1 MHYNLDKGE
10 TDQKLTFLSR
20 IVGFSEAIMVVT
32 SFSGSIEC
40 SLFPFP
46 LSPFQELAIY
56 ALSNG
61 HHSLSCVPT
70 GSGKTVPALFAIDHF
85 TKQGKRV
92 FYTSPVKAL
101 SNQKYYEFSQKFP
114 TISIG
119 LMTGDIQIN
128 PNADVVIMTAEILQN
143 QCLTS
148 SMDEYFENV
157 ACIIHDEIHMI
168 NDADRGHVW
177 EQLLIQ
183 CPLHIQL
190 VLLSA
195 TLDSPHAF
203 ASWIEQRSTKKVYL
217 GEMNERT
224 VPLDHYGFLTHTSF
238 LQKRLSR
245 NQTDF
250 AQTVTNKLVPISN
263 SKFDFPA
270 YEKLLK
276 MRKIMDDHHYSCN
289 ASFCIE
295 SVLKHLVEKDML
307 PAVCFVLSKK
317 QLEYFAE
324 SVNVSILPFDSKV
337 PYTIEKECKSILR
350 KKFPNASE
358 FFELPEFQTFVKR
371 VEKGIGIHHSGMV
384 PVLKELTEILFE
396 KGIIRVLFATETF
409 SVGLNM
415 PIRTTIFTN
424 IYKFDGT
431 QYRLLYPHEFTQAA
445 GRAGRRGIDTKGNV
459 IHLLN
464 LYRDHSIRD
473 MDTLLKGI
481 PPLLLS
487 KFKMSYHLFWNEMN
501 VMDLY
506 TKSFHIIQRKDK
518 EDDFLQGIFQEKEHL
533 RGMNE
538 KKLNTPSDVM
548 EEYIHLESA
557 KSSKKLKKNKR
568 HQHLLQEEY
577 PSLIEDLRHQQLIQK
592 KTKEIELLEIKYTEM
607 TQQSI
612 AVMEKIQKKLFKMN
626 YLDEQGITI
635 KGKMASSIHLL
646 PAIPIIENISNIS
659 QLDCDDII
667 LLLGSLFPLP
677 IPDDKCQFSCPRTE
691 IFGAVLGSVIDVYES
706 MTSFEQE
713 FYSGE
718 TYEYQYEV
726 YPYLREWIQCK
737 NSVEC
742 IQLLEKIQKNL
753 GIFTGDFVKLILNIK
768 NAAEEFE
775 VVAEYMGNVP
785 FLYQLKQVPP
795 KLLKYIATN
804 QSLYV

>member
-1 MHYNLDKGE
+1 
-10 TDQKLTFLSR
+10 
-20 IVGFSEAIMVVT
+20 MVVT
-32 SFSGSIEC
+32 SFSGSIDS
-40 SLFPFP
+40 SLFSFP

-70 GSGKTVPALFAIDHF
+70 GSGKTVPALFAIDYF

-143 QCLTS
+143 QCLAST
-148 SMDEYFENV
+148 MDAYFENV
-157 ACIIHDEIHMI
+157 GCIIHDEIHMI

-203 ASWIEQRSTKKVYL
+203 ASWIEERSNKKVYL

-224 VPLDHYGFLTHTSF
+224 VPLHHYGFVTHTSY

-245 NQTDF
+245 NEMEF
-250 AQTVTNKLVPISN
+250 AQSVSNKLVPISN
-263 SKFDFPA
+263 PKFDFPA

-276 MRKIMDDHHYSCN
+276 MRKIMDDHLYFCN

-295 SVLKHLVEKDML
+295 SVLKHLVEEDML

-317 QLEYFAE
+317 QLEHFAE
-324 SVNVSILPFDSKV
+324 SVNVSLLPFDSKV

-350 KKFPNASE
+350 KKFPNSSE
-358 FFELPEFQTFVKR
+358 FFELPEFRTFVKR

-431 QYRLLYPHEFTQAA
+431 QYRLLHPHEFTQAA

-473 MDTLLKGI
+473 MDILLKGI
-481 PPLLLS
+481 PPSLVS
-487 KFKMSYHLFWNEMN
+487 KFKMSYHLFWNDMSI
-501 VMDLY
+501 VDLY
-506 TKSFHIIQRKDK
+506 QKSFHIIQRKDS
-518 EDDFLQGIFQEKEHL
+518 ENHFAQGILQEKDHL
-533 RGMNE
+533 RVMKE
-538 KKLNTPSDVM
+538 KKLNTPSEVI
-548 EEYIHLESA
+548 EQYIDLESA
-557 KSSKKLKKNKR
+557 KSSKKLKKNRR

-577 PSLIEDLRHQQLIQK
+577 PSVTDDIRHERMIQN
-592 KTKEIELLEIKYTEM
+592 KTKEIEVLERKYIDM

-612 AVMEKIQKKLFKMN
+612 AVIEKIQKFLFKMN
-626 YLDEQGITI
+626 YLDEHGVTV
-635 KGKMASSIHLL
+635 KGKMASCIHLL
-646 PAIPIIENISNIS
+646 PAIPIIENLSHIS
-659 QLDCDDII
+659 QLDCDNII

-677 IPDDKCQFSCPRTE
+677 IPDDKCRFCCPRNE
-691 IFGAVLGSVIDVYES
+691 IFGMVLGSVIDVYET

-726 YPYLREWIQCK
+726 YPYLREWIQSK
-737 NSVEC
+737 TSLEC
-742 IQLLEKIQKNL
+742 IQILDQLQKL
-753 GIFTGDFVKLILNIK
+753 SLIHI
-768 NAAEEFE
+768 
-775 VVAEYMGNVP
+775 
-785 FLYQLKQVPP
+785 
-795 KLLKYIATN
+795 
-804 QSLYV
+804 